1 MNGIKN
7 TWKKIFINSK
17 KYLAIAMQLSKNLQ
31 PDYAILNKFKN
42 VATLRDKKLLQM
54 CRCAVIFLGHKFM
67 KKIFYPSV
75 ARGWVGLTRS

>member
-1 MNGIKN
+1 
-7 TWKKIFINSK
+7 
-17 KYLAIAMQLSKNLQ
+17 MQLSKNLQ

-75 ARGWVGLTRS
+75 ARG